1 MNTVD
6 SMHEVA
12 PVVGTAGWI
21 ESLEFIP
28 RKESWVASSS
38 GWFYK
43 IFRASDDPARDWR
56 NPACIETATREY
68 VDTLFLRRLSDH
80 VCAPVRR
87 DHACVVYPHLSGP
100 DMRAMLQQR
109 DGADQRQC
117 SAGLHDAMAVLAR
130 LHAGSAEVAEYPVKD
145 YLHNGYFAPDAGVA
159 ERISARAR
167 TLFIG
172 GFEVRNFRFDR
183 QHNGWFFFDPQ
194 RVFLG
199 MPEDDVARFIVSL
212 LMINWGRGGSLRLWQ
227 DFDPI
232 DLLSAY
238 EHAAKRSLDRTL
250 LNYFLR
256 ETVAMRRHFAE
267 KSLRSMSRVRRIP
280 GRPYLAIY
288 FLQLQQWVENHEF

>member
-1 MNTVD
+1 MSAVD
-6 SMHEVA
+6 SMHEAA
-12 PVVGTAGWI
+12 PLVGTVGWI
-21 ESLEFIP
+21 ESLAFTP

-56 NPACIETATREY
+56 NPVCIETATREY
-68 VDTLFLRRLSDH
+68 VDTLFLHHLSDR

-109 DGADQRQC
+109 DTVHPHQC
-117 SAGLHDAMAVLAR
+117 SAGLREAMVLLAR
-130 LHAGSAEVAEYPVKD
+130 LHASSEGADYPVKD
-145 YLHNGYFAPDAGVA
+145 YLHNGYLVPDAGVS
-159 ERISARAR
+159 ERIIDRDR

-183 QHNGWFFFDPQ
+183 RHNGWFFFDPQ
-194 RVFLG
+194 HVVRG
-199 MPEDDVARFIVSL
+199 MPEDDVARFIISL
-212 LMINWGRGGSLRLWQ
+212 LMINWGKGGSLKLWQ
-227 DFDPI
+227 DFDAN
-232 DLLSAY
+232 DLLSTY
-238 EHAAKRSLDRTL
+238 EQATARSLDRTL

-267 KSLRSMSRVRRIP
+267 KSLRSLSRAKRIP